1 MPLLKDHTITD
12 ELGNGKRTACAWKTY
27 DLIRHSRVHVPNHA
41 FNDAALEG
49 LNEKDFCI
57 GYQRASA

>member
-12 ELGNGKRTACAWKTY
+12 ELGIGKKRTACAWKTY
-27 DLIRHSRVHVPNHA
+27 DLIWHSRVHVPNHA

-49 LNEKDFCI
+49 IE
-57 GYQRASA
+57 

>member
-12 ELGNGKRTACAWKTY
+12 ELGNGKKRTASAWKTY

-49 LNEKDFCI
+49 IE
-57 GYQRASA
+57 